1 MKRTLSAVI
10 VAAALIAGCGT
21 VPAVET
27 QAESETPY
35 NLGVDAFRSGDYAK
49 AAANWESSVASD
61 DPHAINNLG
70 FLLFHGQGVAK
81 DVPRALSLWRTAATR
96 QISES
101 QLHLG
106 EAYASGTGVPK
117 DRVEAY
123 AWIRTAIESAARY
136 SQDGTDTTEEA
147 IAEDA
152 RQALAKL
159 VDKLSPEEFGAAQKR
174 ALDYINRY
182 SPMKAEKLR
191 A

>member
-10 VAAALIAGCGT
+10 LAAVLISGCAA
-21 VPAVET
+21 VPAVDT
-27 QAESETPY
+27 RAEPETPY
-35 NLGVDAFRSGDYAK
+35 NLGVDAFRRGDYAK
-49 AAANWESSVASD
+49 AAANWETSVASG
-61 DPHAINNLG
+61 DPHAMNNLG
-70 FLLFHGQGVAK
+70 FLLFNGKGVAK
-81 DVPRALSLWRTAATR
+81 DVPRALTLWRTAATR

-106 EAYASGTGVPK
+106 EAYASGTGVSK

-152 RQALAKL
+152 RQALATL
-159 VDKLSPEEFGAAQKR
+159 VDKLSPEEFGAGQKR
-174 ALDYINRY
+174 ALDYIDRY
-182 SPMKAEKLR
+182 SPMKAQKLR